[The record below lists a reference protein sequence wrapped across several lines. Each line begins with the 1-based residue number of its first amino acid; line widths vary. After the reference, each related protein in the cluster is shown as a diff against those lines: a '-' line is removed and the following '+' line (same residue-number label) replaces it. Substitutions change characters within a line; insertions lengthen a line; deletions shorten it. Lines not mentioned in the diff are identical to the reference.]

1 MGITIF
7 WGNKANNGISLSLK
21 HSCPVH
27 VEDWSARVSF
37 FTVNKRV
44 ENSSTLEMAI
54 KSYILEL
61 LDLVTVFKDLQAGI
75 FVAER
80 EGWIKNNLLNML
92 KSNLVYQPQMFFQS
106 LLTTQ

>member
-1 MGITIF
+1 M
-7 WGNKANNGISLSLK
+7 
-21 HSCPVH
+21 
-27 VEDWSARVSF
+27 SF
-37 FTVNKRV
+37 FNANKRV

-80 EGWIKNNLLNML
+80 EG
-92 KSNLVYQPQMFFQS
+92 
-106 LLTTQ
+106 